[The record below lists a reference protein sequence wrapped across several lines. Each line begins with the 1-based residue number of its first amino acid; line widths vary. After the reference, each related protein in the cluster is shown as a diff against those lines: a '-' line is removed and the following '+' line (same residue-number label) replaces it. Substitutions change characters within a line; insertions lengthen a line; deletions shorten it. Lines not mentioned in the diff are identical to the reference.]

1 MQKRVKMSF
10 FGVNLYRSTTSE
22 YDSHR
27 ELEKEKIL
35 SDKVEMQSNEVEHN
49 EKQEPQPPSPH
60 MPPSLPTE
68 LSPPVKQPQKL
79 QRKEWHEGIS
89 HLRLL

>member
-1 MQKRVKMSF
+1 ME
-10 FGVNLYRSTTSE
+10 STSG
-22 YDSHR
+22 

-49 EKQEPQPPSPH
+49 ETQEPQPPPPP

-68 LSPPVKQPQKL
+68 LSPPVEHPQKL
-79 QRKEWHEGIS
+79 QRIKSGTKELATSASYNAVQNAGDEFCS
-89 HLRLL
+89 LR

>member
-1 MQKRVKMSF
+1 ME
-10 FGVNLYRSTTSE
+10 GTSG
-22 YDSHR
+22 

-49 EKQEPQPPSPH
+49 EKQEPQPLSPH

-68 LSPPVKQPQKL
+68 LSPPMEHPQKL
-79 QRKEWHEGIS
+79 QRRKSGTKELATSASYNAVQNSGDEFS
-89 HLRLL
+89 FLR

>member
-1 MQKRVKMSF
+1 ME
-10 FGVNLYRSTTSE
+10 GTSG
-22 YDSHR
+22 

-60 MPPSLPTE
+60 MPLSLPTE
-68 LSPPVKQPQKL
+68 LSPSVEQPQKL
-79 QRKEWHEGIS
+79 QRKEIRTAQLAGP
-89 HLRLL
+89 